1 MPQKARHDRYGHSGV
16 IKQLHLNL
24 PVAQSLSMDNHAHLR
39 ICLDLD
45 ATGGNTC
52 LGIGSVHIK
61 SNLVFGLA
69 LLLNI
74 LLYPRPRSKNMKL
87 WAPSSQRDY
96 TNISHA
102 FAGEIRWDKIDT
114 GWPDMVWILASIAA
128 GSAPPAVIFERL
140 AAQPKHPANVGFE
153 ELGKLDRSNYL
164 LRYGLDLTLRRFVQ
178 AHTARREHYNG
189 FTRQVRAFGD
199 LVREKSREGQEE
211 LFWFLSV
218 VQNAI
223 VLWNAVAL
231 DQAVSKARADGHDIS
246 DEDLKHVLPTMLE
259 HINFVG
265 RFLVDLRR
273 RPPFRFVVG

>member
-1 MPQKARHDRYGHSGV
+1 VCQFTQALLVNVSQGLHMLHGVLQCRDGNEKVINICDSG
-16 IKQLHLNL
+16 
-24 PVAQSLSMDNHAHLR
+24 
-39 ICLDLD
+39 
-45 ATGGNTC
+45 G
-52 LGIGSVHIK
+52 K

-69 LLLNI
+69 TLLNI
-74 LLYPRPRSKNMKL
+74 LLCPRPRSRNMKL
-87 WAPSSQRDY
+87 WAPSSKRDY
-96 TNISHA
+96 KNIGQV
-102 FAGEIRWDKIDT
+102 FAGEIRWDRLDK
-114 GWPDMVWILASIAA
+114 GWRDMVWVLASIAA

-140 AAQPKHPANVGFE
+140 AAQPKHPATAGFE
-153 ELGKLDRSNYL
+153 ELGKLERSDYL
-164 LRYGLDLTLRRFVQ
+164 LRYGHDLSLRRFVQ
-178 AHTARREHYNG
+178 SHTVRREHYNG

-211 LFWFLSV
+211 LLWFLAV

-231 DQAVSKARADGHDIS
+231 NEAVDKARTDGHDIS

-265 RFLVDLRR
+265 RFLFDLRR